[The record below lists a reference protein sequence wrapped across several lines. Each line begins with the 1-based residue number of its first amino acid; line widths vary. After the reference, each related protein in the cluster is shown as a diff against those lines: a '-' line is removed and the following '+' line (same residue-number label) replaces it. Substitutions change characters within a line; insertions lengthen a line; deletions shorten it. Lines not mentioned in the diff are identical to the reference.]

1 MMEST
6 APLGVVAIL
15 FAAGVIMLMVREI
28 AFAIWEAVPDWL
40 KLSLIITTVIA
51 IAVLANNMLN

>member
-1 MMEST
+1 MMDST

-15 FAAGVIMLMVREI
+15 FAAGVILLMVREV

-40 KLSLIITTVIA
+40 KLSMVVVIVIGIA
-51 IAVLANNMLN
+51 ILANNLLN